1 MVNRD
6 AVGTVGEP
14 FELIVELGKI
24 REFARATHT
33 DHPAFQAGTCIPPT
47 FLTTAYHW
55 HTASSDVELAAELD
69 PQRSLHAEQE
79 FVFHGPPPAAGTR
92 LTGTS
97 RIDQVFDKHGKRGA
111 MTFVVLVTEYRDE
124 EGALV
129 AESRLTGV
137 ETAGAADD

>member
-1 MVNRD
+1 MVNRS
-6 AVGTVGEP
+6 AVGAVGAP

-24 REFARATHT
+24 REFARATQSH
-33 DHPAFQAGTCIPPT
+33 HPAFQVGTCSPPT

-55 HTASSDVELAAELD
+55 HTANSDVEPIAELD

-92 LTGTS
+92 LTGTA
-97 RIDQVFDKHGKRGA
+97 RIDRVFEKKGKRGP
-111 MTFVVLVTEYRDE
+111 MTFVVLVTEYRDAD
-124 EGALV
+124 GTLV

-137 ETAGAADD
+137 EAEAAHDD